1 MVEMAQS
8 ALVAGEELESCD
20 VLILDASNK
29 QSLAS
34 ARRLGRIGLRIALGE
49 SIGQYRPHHAP
60 PSFRSRYCA
69 RSVTL
74 PDYNSDPAS
83 YVAAVIALA
92 RDHRVKV
99 VLPTADASVV
109 SLAPHRERFAEFGCT
124 LAVASDAALEIANDK
139 ARTLEVA
146 SRLGIAYPKSVP
158 VSGTEDLPVAEAEF
172 GYPFVLKPT
181 ISWTGKGT
189 DRVVPVEVMDE
200 AEAMD
205 AAKRFLATGGQAI
218 AQQWACGR
226 REGVTLFIAAGEVVA
241 SCGHV
246 AHRTTPALGGASV
259 VRESIPVPDEILDAS
274 VRLVKSIGLEG
285 VCEVEFRRD
294 ASDRPLLMEV
304 NARLAG
310 TLENALRAGVDFP
323 LMVWQWATGQPIQPV
338 LSYRTGVRT
347 RWLHGDVRWL
357 WENQRRIG
365 RPDSVSSARALWTF
379 TSEFARTLHYDYF
392 DRTDIRPGL
401 AEMRNMAAII
411 KKSWP

>member
-1 MVEMAQS
+1 MAKS
-8 ALVAGEELESCD
+8 ALVTGTERESCD
-20 VLILDASNK
+20 VLILDAANK

-34 ARRLGRIGLRIALGE
+34 ARRLGRLGLRIALGE
-49 SIGQYRPHHAP
+49 SVGQYRPHYEP

-74 PDYNSDPAS
+74 PDYNIDPAS
-83 YVAAVIALA
+83 YAAAVVARA

-99 VLPTADASVV
+99 VLPTADASIA
-109 SLAPHRERFAEFGCT
+109 SLAPHRERFAEFGCL

-146 SRLGIAYPKSVP
+146 SQLGIAYPKSVP
-158 VSGTEDLPVAEAEF
+158 VGGTEDLPAAEAEF

-181 ISWTGKGT
+181 ISWTGRGT
-189 DRVVPVEVMDE
+189 DRVFPVEVMDE
-200 AEAMD
+200 GEAID
-205 AAKRFLATGGQAI
+205 AAKRFLATGGQVL

-226 REGVTLFIAAGEVVA
+226 REGVTLFIADGEVVA

-259 VRESIPVPDEILDAS
+259 VRESVLVHEEILDAS

-294 ASDRPLLMEV
+294 ASGRPLLMEV